1 MIRHVVIWRLN
12 AEAKAAGQ
20 IKDIAL
26 IQRSVASLRGAV
38 PGLLR
43 MELGINQSAL
53 ADAADLLLYSEFES
67 WQALRAYDD
76 HPLHEELRA
85 LIRPLRTERRVID
98 HEI

>member
-1 MIRHVVIWRLN
+1 MIRHIVIWRLN
-12 AEAKAAGQ
+12 AEAKVAGQ

-26 IQRSVASLRGAV
+26 IQRSVASLRSAV

-43 MELGINQSAL
+43 MELGINQSPL

-67 WQALRAYDD
+67 WQALRGYDD

-98 HEI
+98 HEF